1 MLKFPLPSWVLCPSL
16 LSVGVIKH
24 RPNQLGVL
32 QKPGSQETKQHSEL
46 ENSAEIPVYI
56 TVVSGLMTAEGKF
69 PLQPKHVSET
79 SGGGTD

>member
-1 MLKFPLPSWVLCPSL
+1 MLCPSL
-16 LSVGVIKH
+16 RSVGVIKH

-46 ENSAEIPVYI
+46 ENSAEIPV
-56 TVVSGLMTAEGKF
+56 VSGLMTAEGKF